1 MFANGIDIKKF
12 NATVSKKLIQ
22 PSKKDK
28 DEISKSITIKILF
41 EGKTRDETYENI
53 SKFNELV
60 LDEVTIKFKNLSNY
74 FKGKIRDSSIE
85 DTDLDEWLYLN
96 IEFECKAFG
105 SEIIESLNRIT
116 TKRINVLGTYK
127 TKAIVEITPSIDLVD
142 LKLDGLANDPIIIR
156 NLHANKKIII
166 DGKEGTILEEGA
178 NKFKD
183 TEDFWE
189 FPFLMPGNNEIILS
203 KNSCDVTIRYEPRY
217 L

>member
-22 PSKKDK
+22 PSKIDK

-41 EGKTRDETYENI
+41 EGKTRDEIYENI
-53 SKFNELV
+53 SKFNELF
-60 LDEVTIKFKNLSNY
+60 LDEATIKFKNLSNY

-85 DTDLDEWLYLN
+85 DTELDEWLYLN

-116 TKRINVLGTYK
+116 TKTINVLGTYK

-166 DGKEGTILEEGA
+166 DGKEGTVLEEGKS
-178 NKFKD
+178 KFED
-183 TEDFWE
+183 TDFWE
-189 FPFLMPGNNEIILS
+189 FPFLTPGTNTITLS
-203 KNSCDVTIRYEPRY
+203 ENSCDVVIKYEPRY

>member
-22 PSKKDK
+22 PSKIDK

-41 EGKTRDETYENI
+41 EGKTRDEIYENI
-53 SKFNELV
+53 SKFNELF
-60 LDEVTIKFKNLSNY
+60 LDEATIKFKNLSNY

-85 DTDLDEWLYLN
+85 DTELDEWLYLN

-105 SEIIESLNRIT
+105 IEMIESLNRIT
-116 TKRINVLGTYK
+116 TKTINVLGTYK
-127 TKAIVEITPSIDLVD
+127 TKAIVEITPSIDLID
-142 LKLDGLANDPIIIR
+142 LVINGLANDPITIK

-166 DGKEGTILEEGA
+166 DGKEGTVTEEGI

-183 TEDFWE
+183 TDLWE
-189 FPFLMPGNNEIILS
+189 FPFLNPGVNNITLS
-203 KNSCDVTIRYEPRY
+203 KNSCDVVIKYEPRY

>member
-41 EGKTRDETYENI
+41 EGKTRDEIYENI
-53 SKFNELV
+53 SEFNELF

-105 SEIIESLNRIT
+105 SEIIESLNRVN
-116 TKRINVLGTYK
+116 TKTINVLGTYK
-127 TKAIVEITPSIDLVD
+127 TGVIVEITPSIDLID
-142 LKLDGLANDPIIIR
+142 LTINGLANDPIIIK
-156 NLHANKKIII
+156 NLKQGKKIII
-166 DGKEGTILEEGA
+166 DGKEETVLEEGI
-178 NKFKD
+178 NKFDD
-183 TEDFWE
+183 TDLWE

-203 KNSCDVTIRYEPRY
+203 KNSCDVVIKYEPRY

>member
-22 PSKKDK
+22 PSKIDK

-41 EGKTRDETYENI
+41 EGKTRDEIYENI
-53 SKFNELV
+53 SKFNELF
-60 LDEVTIKFKNLSNY
+60 LDEATIKFKNLSNY

-105 SEIIESLNRIT
+105 SEIIESLNRVN
-116 TKRINVLGTYK
+116 TKTINVLGTYK
-127 TKAIVEITPSIDLVD
+127 TEAIAEITPSIDLID
-142 LKLDGLANDPIIIR
+142 LTINGLANDPIIIK
-156 NLHANKKIII
+156 NLKQGKKIII
-166 DGKEGTILEEGA
+166 DGKEGTVLEEGV

-189 FPFLMPGNNEIILS
+189 FPFLIPGTNTITLS
-203 KNSCDVTIRYEPRY
+203 KSNCDVTIRYEPRY